1 MTLEEFKKQID
12 LEIPLTSAL
21 IFLNSENSFLSEQ
34 YVKYVSEKLKL
45 KISYVDDLTTL
56 LPDKNDIFGCGVVI
70 DSTYLYIH
78 HVEKCEY
85 TDEEIK
91 NVSNLIIIT
100 DKIDKKSVLYDIVIE
115 MPKLETWQIKDYVYS
130 IADGVNTKKLDWLI
144 SVAKND
150 IYRLDNECRKLA
162 LFNVK
167 ERDKLFE
174 IFASEDAYSDLSNY
188 MIFDL
193 STAIV
198 KKDLKTISYILEDLK
213 NIDVE
218 PIGLA
223 TVLYNNFR
231 DILSI
236 QLDRT
241 ASAEKLGMNPKKFY
255 AVSKS
260 CGFYNKEQLIEIFDC
275 VSGIDFKLKTGQLP
289 ADKIIDYM
297 ILKILSV

>member
-1 MTLEEFKKQID
+1 MTLEEFKKQLD
-12 LEIPLTSAL
+12 LGIPLTKAV
-21 IFLNSENSFLSEQ
+21 IFLNSENSFLSDQ
-34 YVKYVSEKLKL
+34 YINYTAEKLNLKL
-45 KISYVDDLTTL
+45 SYVEDITSL
-56 LPDKNDIFGCGVVI
+56 LPDKNDIFGCGFTI
-70 DSTYLYIH
+70 DTSYLYVH
-78 HVEKCEY
+78 HIDKFEY
-85 TDEEIK
+85 IDEEIQ
-91 NVSNLIIIT
+91 NISNLLIIT
-100 DKIDKKSVLYDIVIE
+100 DKMDKKNPLYDLVIE
-115 MPKLETWQIKDYVYS
+115 MPKLENWQIKDYVYS
-130 IADGVNTKKLDWLI
+130 VADGVNEKKLDWLI

-174 IFASEDAYSDLSNY
+174 LFASEDAYSDLSNY

-241 ASAEKLGMNPKKFY
+241 ASAEKLGMKPNKFY
-255 AVSKS
+255 AISKS
-260 CGFYNKEQLIEIFDC
+260 CGVYNKDQLLKIFDC
-275 VSGIDFKLKTGQLP
+275 ISSVDFKLKTGQLP

-297 ILKILSV
+297 ILNILSA

>member
-1 MTLEEFKKQID
+1 MTLEEFKKQLD
-12 LEIPLTSAL
+12 LGIPLTKAVIL
-21 IFLNSENSFLSEQ
+21 LNSENSFLSDQ
-34 YVKYVSEKLKL
+34 YVKYASEKLNLKL
-45 KISYVDDLTTL
+45 SYIEDITTL
-56 LPDKNDIFGCGVVI
+56 LPDKNDIFGCGVTI
-70 DSTYLYIH
+70 DSSYLYVH
-78 HVEKCEY
+78 HVDKFEY
-85 TDEEIK
+85 TDEAIID
-91 NVSNLIIIT
+91 VGNLIIVT
-100 DKIDKKSVLYDIVIE
+100 DKMDKKNPLYTSVVE

-130 IADGVNTKKLDWLI
+130 IADGVSNRKLDWLM

-167 ERDKLFE
+167 ERDRLFE
-174 IFASEDAYSDLSNY
+174 LFAAEDAYSDLSNY

-198 KKDLKTISYILEDLK
+198 KKDIKTIAYILEDLK

-241 ASAEKLGMNPKKFY
+241 ASAEKLNMNPKKFY
-255 AVSKS
+255 AISKS
-260 CGFYNKEQLIEIFDC
+260 CGAYTKEQLLKIFAC
-275 VSGIDFKLKTGQLP
+275 ISSIDFKLKTGQLP
-289 ADKIIDYM
+289 ADKIIDYL
-297 ILKILSV
+297 ILNILSA

>member
-1 MTLEEFKKQID
+1 MTLEEFKKQLD
-12 LEIPLTSAL
+12 LGIPLTSTV
-21 IFLNSENSFLSEQ
+21 IFHNSENSFLSDQ
-34 YVKYVSEKLKL
+34 YIQYTCDKLKL
-45 KISYVDDLTTL
+45 KLAYVDDLTTL

-78 HVEKCEY
+78 HVEKFEY
-85 TDEEIK
+85 IDDEIR
-91 NVSNLIIIT
+91 NIGNLLIIT
-100 DKIDKKSVLYDIVIE
+100 DKIDKKNPLYDLVIE

-130 IADGVNTKKLDWLI
+130 IADGVSEKKLDWLI

-162 LFNVK
+162 LFNIK

-174 IFASEDAYSDLSNY
+174 LFAAEDAYSDLSNY

-198 KKDLKTISYILEDLK
+198 KKDIKTISYILEDLK

-231 DILSI
+231 DIISI

-260 CGFYNKEQLIEIFDC
+260 CGSYTKEQLLKIFDC
-275 VSGIDFKLKTGQLP
+275 VSSVDFKLKTGQLP

-297 ILKILSV
+297 ILNILSA